1 MCLNVSTTPIAAI
14 GCWQGLPLSVV
25 QLRGKHC
32 RNGDIDM
39 FGLWCLEAHF
49 TINRLFEGENWC
61 LFAALSLKDK
71 FVFRGFK
78 YWLQKLKT
86 RHNCSL
92 LAHVSPQFWE
102 IMLVISSW
110 QRRCRT
116 SLLAISFEHFETGL
130 DQSRVNY
137 CFWHAIAILYVTGS
151 SKSSQV
157 SSYVFQSKSDYEIS
171 RSLNCP
177 NIRF

>member
-1 MCLNVSTTPIAAI
+1 MSY
-14 GCWQGLPLSVV
+14 LSQRSSEPVY
-25 QLRGKHC
+25 HIE
-32 RNGDIDM
+32 DFWI
-39 FGLWCLEAHF
+39 
-49 TINRLFEGENWC
+49 
-61 LFAALSLKDK
+61 LSYIQRIQML
-71 FVFRGFK
+71 
-78 YWLQKLKT
+78 KLKSC
-86 RHNCSL
+86 HNCSL

-102 IMLVISSW
+102 IMLVISPW

-137 CFWHAIAILYVTGS
+137 CFWHAIAILCYVTGS

-157 SSYVFQSKSDYEIS
+157 SSYVFQSKSDCEIS

-177 NIRF
+177 NIQF

>member
-1 MCLNVSTTPIAAI
+1 MASWATGTEWTHTVD
-14 GCWQGLPLSVV
+14 LSQQPSKPVY
-25 QLRGKHC
+25 HIEDC
-32 RNGDIDM
+32 RI
-39 FGLWCLEAHF
+39 
-49 TINRLFEGENWC
+49 
-61 LFAALSLKDK
+61 LSYIQRIQML
-71 FVFRGFK
+71 
-78 YWLQKLKT
+78 KLKSC
-86 RHNCSL
+86 HNCSL

-157 SSYVFQSKSDYEIS
+157 SSYVFQSKLDYEIS

-177 NIRF
+177 NII